1 MVFLNNR
8 HKIDFKR
15 HIRKVRRENYKLIA
29 AIYLITANWHLLRL
43 SKRHMSNFDIDFESI
58 TLKDCTENCYLLFC
72 AAKDLYLGTR
82 KLSIYD
88 MCDEKLMPKKL
99 FKVICTAMKIKRM
112 GLSAI
117 NYAMREDDCITK

>member
-1 MVFLNNR
+1 MVFVTNR
-8 HKIDFKR
+8 HKLDFKK
-15 HIRKVRRENYKLIA
+15 HIRKVSKSNYKLIA
-29 AIYLITANWHLLRL
+29 TIYLLTANWHLLRL
-43 SKRHMSNFDIDFESI
+43 SKRHMSNYDIDFESI
-58 TLKDCTENCYLLFC
+58 TLKDCNETSYILFC

-99 FKVICTAMKIKRM
+99 FKVICTAMKIRRK

-117 NYAMREDDCITK
+117 KYAMREDDCITK